1 MVSYFIKAQ
10 SKLKALST
18 NNEPKQG
25 DVMMSRFIVGWVYDD
40 KELFLPNCK
49 ADTYYNNKMT
59 FNDKITLLVSDSVKV
74 FQDGYNEQDE
84 YIRDWIYE
92 KNTAPTKK
100 ISAPSNLVGLCVT
113 CPVVGVKPK
122 MRFAHHTPLRDFE
135 FLDDA
140 DLIEAMNSQGFW
152 ETSQG
157 SNLEL

>member
-10 SKLKALST
+10 SKLQALRT
-18 NNEPKQG
+18 NSEPKQG

-59 FNDKITLLVSDSVKV
+59 FNDKIVLLVSDSVKV
-74 FQDGYNEQDE
+74 FHDGYNEQDE

-113 CPVVGVKPK
+113 IPVINNKPK
-122 MRFAHHTPLRDFE
+122 MRFAQETPLRDFE